1 VNDNQRTVAYCVV
14 AVLAGIVAIEPWS
27 RRHAAPTALE
37 ETGKLFPD
45 FKDPRDASSMSIVKY
60 DEATGSLHPFQVA
73 RVGGVWSIPSHQN
86 YPADAQQHLG
96 QAATTLIGLE
106 ILGVA
111 STKPGEHELYG
122 VLDPDPKTVGPG
134 SVGVGSRVTMK
145 DGQDN
150 TLADLIIGKEVKDQ
164 PGLRYVRKAGRDQ
177 VYRVLIQTD
186 KLSTKFG
193 DWIEKDLLK
202 LNPLDIRSVQLN
214 DYSSGAGRT
223 ADGRIGVEREL
234 RNQIILDYDDTKNA
248 WTVGKL
254 IQYDANE
261 KPVPA
266 DLEENEELNNEKLSA
281 LKTALD
287 DLQIVDVERKP
298 AGMKQL
304 TLSAE
309 VPVEQLRAQLGS
321 LFQRGFF
328 PLQNRN
334 KSFDLVSSEGEAII
348 SMKDGVQYVLRFGQ
362 VAQSDE
368 NKEEPA
374 QDPADKKAPG
384 SRLNRYLFVM
394 AQFDPDLIAKPTL
407 EALPGDD
414 DAEKP
419 ADEDKDKPAADA
431 DKKPAD
437 DKPAADADKPAADA
451 DEKAKQTKEED
462 EAERKKI
469 EAEKRAVVERD
480 NKRKQDEYDEK
491 LKKGEEHVKELND
504 RFADWYYII
513 SDDVYHKIHLGRADV
528 VKSKDAKPG
537 EGNTP
542 ADLDAIQRQGLG
554 N

>member
-1 VNDNQRTVAYCVV
+1 
-14 AVLAGIVAIEPWS
+14 
-27 RRHAAPTALE
+27 
-37 ETGKLFPD
+37 
-45 FKDPRDASSMSIVKY
+45 M
-60 DEATGSLHPFQVA
+60 
-73 RVGGVWSIPSHQN
+73 GGVWSIPSHQN

-134 SVGVGSRVTMK
+134 SVGIGTRVTMK

-177 VYRVLIQTD
+177 VYRVLIKTD
-186 KLSTKFG
+186 TLSTKFG

-254 IQYDANE
+254 IQYDADE

-266 DLEENEELNNEKLSA
+266 DLEENEELNNEKLAA

-304 TLSAE
+304 TALRRGAHRAIAGSVGLAVPTRFLSAPE
-309 VPVEQLRAQLGS
+309 SQQVVRPGLQRRRSDHQHEGRRAI
-321 LFQRGFF
+321 RAAV
-328 PLQNRN
+328 R
-334 KSFDLVSSEGEAII
+334 
-348 SMKDGVQYVLRFGQ
+348 
-362 VAQSDE
+362 
-368 NKEEPA
+368 
-374 QDPADKKAPG
+374 PG
-384 SRLNRYLFVM
+384 R
-394 AQFDPDLIAKPTL
+394 P
-407 EALPGDD
+407 
-414 DAEKP
+414 
-419 ADEDKDKPAADA
+419 
-431 DKKPAD
+431 
-437 DKPAADADKPAADA
+437 
-451 DEKAKQTKEED
+451 
-462 EAERKKI
+462 ER
-469 EAEKRAVVERD
+469 
-480 NKRKQDEYDEK
+480 
-491 LKKGEEHVKELND
+491 
-504 RFADWYYII
+504 
-513 SDDVYHKIHLGRADV
+513 
-528 VKSKDAKPG
+528 
-537 EGNTP
+537 
-542 ADLDAIQRQGLG
+542 
-554 N
+554 